1 MLQDAATIEQKAAKA
16 IANQLRMEPA
26 DGSSLKEGQKLNEA
40 KEVIFKHIDGVKI
53 DSIASIENDL
63 DAREIT
69 NAIMNITVGNIEIPN
84 GATKSLKIG
93 YQTISIN
100 LKINETNNIMSIILV
115 NVKAFEVLI
124 NSKNN

>member
-84 GATKSLKIG
+84 GDTKLLKAG
-93 YQTISIN
+93 YQKITIN